1 MKRLQELWPAI
12 SAAHAAIPVSA
23 LALDSRAVRPGM
35 LFIAL
40 KGSARDARDFIP
52 AVIAAGAVAVLA
64 EQDERWSAAEVI
76 DGVPVIPV
84 ADLAAQVGAIASR
97 FHGEPS
103 RQLAVVAVTGTNGK
117 TSVANLTAGALNQL
131 GRRAAVLGT
140 LGNGFF
146 GHLEKST
153 HTTLD
158 ACQLQAMLGQFVAE
172 AAHSVCLE
180 ASSHGLVQ
188 GRLNGTAIDVAVF
201 TNLTRD
207 HLDYHGDMD
216 SYAAA
221 KELLFRW
228 PGLRAAVIN
237 ADDPVGERYAA
248 AVAAGVPVLRYSQ
261 RADSGADLRA
271 LAIRPT
277 LAGLSLRLAT
287 PQGECDVAVPLLGRF
302 NVSNLLAVAGALL
315 ALDMPLADVAEAL
328 RHALPVPGRMESFSG
343 EHPTVVVDYAH
354 TPDALEK
361 VLTSLREH
369 AVGELICV
377 FGCGGDRDTGKRAEM
392 GAIAG
397 RLADRVVV
405 TSDNPRSEH
414 PQAIIDAIVA
424 GTAFDARV
432 GIEADRRVAIA
443 AAIASARRDDIVL
456 VAGKG
461 HEDYQEVAG
470 VRHPFSD
477 VDEVRLALA
486 GWRSA

>member
-12 SAAHAAIPVSA
+12 PAAHAAIAVSA
-23 LALDSRAVRPGM
+23 LALDSRSVRPGS
-35 LFIAL
+35 LFMAL
-40 KGSARDARDFIP
+40 KGQARDARDFIP
-52 AVIAAGAVAVLA
+52 VVAAAGAVAVLA
-64 EQDERWSAAEVI
+64 EQDALWPSAVAV

-84 ADLAAQVGAIASR
+84 ADLAQQAGDIASR
-97 FHGEPS
+97 FYGEPS
-103 RQLAVVAVTGTNGK
+103 RQLDVVAVTGTNGK
-117 TSVANLTAGALNQL
+117 TSVANLAAGALCRL
-131 GRRAAVLGT
+131 DRRAAVLGT
-140 LGNGFF
+140 LGNGFH
-146 GHLEKST
+146 GSLEKST

-158 ACQLQAMLGQFVAE
+158 ACQLQAMLAGFVAE
-172 AAHSVCLE
+172 GAHSVCLE

-237 ADDPVGERYAA
+237 ADDPAGDRYAA
-248 AVAAGVPVLRYSQ
+248 VVAAGVPVLRYSQ
-261 RADSGADLRA
+261 RADSGAELRA
-271 LAIRPT
+271 LDIRPT
-277 LAGLSLRLAT
+277 LSGLSLRLAT
-287 PQGECDVAVPLLGRF
+287 PFGECDLAVPLLGRF
-302 NVSNLLAVAGALL
+302 NVSNLLAVAGTLMALGI
-315 ALDMPLADVAEAL
+315 PLAELAEAL
-328 RHALPVPGRMESFSG
+328 RHAQPVPGRMESFSG
-343 EHPTVVVDYAH
+343 AHPTVVVDYAH

-361 VLTSLREH
+361 VLGSLREH
-369 AVGELICV
+369 VAGELVCV
-377 FGCGGDRDTGKRAEM
+377 FGCGGDRDTGKRAPM
-392 GAIAG
+392 GAIAT

-405 TSDNPRSEH
+405 TSDNPRTEDAG
-414 PQAIIDAIVA
+414 AILDAILS
-424 GTAFDARV
+424 GTGRGARV
-432 GIEADRRVAIA
+432 QVEADRRRAIHQAIA
-443 AAIASARRDDIVL
+443 AARPDDIVL
-456 VAGKG
+456 IAGKG